1 MTMELTETVI
11 GTEPIYSGRVVHLR
25 IDTIRQPDGHVGKR
39 EIVAHPGAVCIVPI
53 REDGMVLMVRQFRLA
68 AGQALLE
75 VPAGT
80 REKDEDPYA
89 CALRELEEETGYR
102 AADLRPLYTAYLAPG
117 YSTELMYAYM
127 ATGLTLGQTNPDEGE
142 KIELVEIPIAEIEG
156 RVLAGEFADAK
167 TIAALLMASRL
178 YHSNG

>member
-1 MTMELTETVI
+1 MELTETVI

-53 REDGMVLMVRQFRLA
+53 RDDGMVLLVRQFRLA

-102 AADLRPLYTAYLAPG
+102 AAELRPLYTAYLAPG
-117 YSTELMYAYM
+117 YSTELMYAYL

-142 KIELVEIPIAEIEG
+142 KIELVEIPIAEIEE
-156 RVLAGEFADAK
+156 RVLVGEFADAK

-178 YHSNG
+178 YHSNR